1 MPCLRAFRQ
10 GPPRKTPSD
19 YLVRVSF
26 RRRLN
31 QGEEVV
37 LETHPH
43 WWYLTGTVFAVVAV
57 IAGAAAG
64 AIEHAPSWAGW
75 LSLAALALSLGW
87 LLVRYGKWR
96 TTRLIVT
103 NRRLI
108 ERRGFFGRRGR
119 EIPLMALSDVSY
131 HQTLF
136 ERLIGAGTVVL
147 ESAGRDSRE
156 TFPDLPHPG
165 HIHDEIY
172 NQIDAARRSYYGGA
186 QAPSIPEQIDQ
197 LDQLRQRGVISDAE
211 FEQKKSQLLN
221 RL

>member
-1 MPCLRAFRQ
+1 V
-10 GPPRKTPSD
+10 
-19 YLVRVSF
+19 LVGL

-37 LETHPH
+37 LDTHPH
-43 WWYLTGTVFAVVAV
+43 WWYLAGPVTVVVIV
-57 IAGAAAG
+57 IAGAATG
-64 AIEHAPSWAGW
+64 AIEHAPTWAGW
-75 LSLAALALSLGW
+75 LSLAGLALSVGW
-87 LLVRYGKWR
+87 LLGRYARWR

-103 NRRLI
+103 NRRLV

-119 EIPLMALSDVSY
+119 EIPITALSDVSF

-136 ERLIGAGTVVL
+136 ERLIGAGTVVI

-156 TFPDLPHPG
+156 SFPDLPHPG
-165 HIHDEIY
+165 RIHDEIY
-172 NQIDAARRSYYGGA
+172 NQLDLARRSYYGGA
-186 QAPSIPEQIDQ
+186 PQPPSIPDQIDQ
-197 LDQLRQRGVISDAE
+197 LDQLRRRGVISDAE

>member
-1 MPCLRAFRQ
+1 
-10 GPPRKTPSD
+10 
-19 YLVRVSF
+19 VRVGF

-37 LETHPH
+37 IDTHPH
-43 WWYLTGTVFAVVAV
+43 WWYLAGPVTVMVVV
-57 IAGAAAG
+57 IAGAATG

-75 LSLAALALSLGW
+75 LSLVALAVSVVW
-87 LLVRYGKWR
+87 LLGRYAKWR

-119 EIPLMALSDVSY
+119 EIPLLALSDVSF

-136 ERLIGAGTVVL
+136 ERLIGAGTVVI

-156 TFPDLPHPG
+156 NFPDLPHPG

-172 NQIDAARRSYYGGA
+172 NQIDTARRSYQGGGPREA
-186 QAPSIPEQIDQ
+186 SIPEQIDQ
-197 LDQLRQRGVISDAE
+197 LDQLRRRGVISDSE
-211 FEQKKSQLLN
+211 FEAKKSQLLN